1 MKRNLIL
8 VGVIAVIFVLSIVMS
23 TRQAQVQ
30 QRKIEVRVRHI
41 LIAGDRTDPVKR
53 AQALEKIGEIRER
66 ILAGE
71 SFAELAKKYSEDPSS
86 APMGGDLGFLEPDQ
100 LDETFGDAALK
111 LKVGELSDIVETA
124 QGYHIIQMLG
134 KKEPIKKSAGR

>member
-1 MKRNLIL
+1 
-8 VGVIAVIFVLSIVMS
+8 
-23 TRQAQVQ
+23 
-30 QRKIEVRVRHI
+30 
-41 LIAGDRTDPVKR
+41 
-53 AQALEKIGEIRER
+53 
-66 ILAGE
+66 
-71 SFAELAKKYSEDPSS
+71 
-86 APMGGDLGFLEPDQ
+86 LEPDQ